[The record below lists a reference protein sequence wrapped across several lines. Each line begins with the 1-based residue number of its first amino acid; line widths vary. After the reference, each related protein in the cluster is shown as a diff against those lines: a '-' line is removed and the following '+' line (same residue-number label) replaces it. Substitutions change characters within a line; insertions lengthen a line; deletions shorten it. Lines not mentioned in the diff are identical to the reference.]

1 MKTMELIRKV
11 GEVLHVTDDNRQN
24 KTVVKSNFVDIVI
37 YREKSEDLSGKNIS
51 ESGASV
57 VIPDSKDV
65 FPNAN
70 ESVTIQVRRLYF
82 IVLWVTLKKIL
93 FHSGKEISVT
103 VNAFEKFGPNHRQ
116 TFSFS
121 IIGMKMEV
129 ITSSSSC

>member
-37 YREKSEDLSGKNIS
+37 YKEKSEDLSGKNIS

-93 FHSGKEISVT
+93 FH
-103 VNAFEKFGPNHRQ
+103 
-116 TFSFS
+116 
-121 IIGMKMEV
+121 
-129 ITSSSSC
+129 

>member
-11 GEVLHVTDDNRQN
+11 GEVLYVTDDNRQN

-37 YREKSEDLSGKNIS
+37 YKEKPEDLSGKNIS

-82 IVLWVTLKKIL
+82 IVLWVTLKKKTLSLRQRDIR
-93 FHSGKEISVT
+93 HSKRFRKV
-103 VNAFEKFGPNHRQ
+103 
-116 TFSFS
+116 
-121 IIGMKMEV
+121 
-129 ITSSSSC
+129 